1 MADLLIMKK
10 RILLDASP
18 VLYDRPFSAESLA
31 EDWEVRNAEWWHE
44 GGAFFGRN
52 PRPGPGCL
60 ISRAR
65 YPGNVLLDCV
75 ARTVPPSTHDI
86 DIMWNMEW
94 DEEKNE
100 RGVAYVAGVQ
110 GWWEGK
116 IGLEK
121 SPEYK
126 LTAAVP
132 CPWFTPGRDYHLQ
145 AGSIDGHCFIFVD
158 GELRLELLD
167 DHPIDAQCYARLG
180 FEAYH
185 SMIRISQLTV
195 RRIAWEPRELSYPDE
210 F

>member
-1 MADLLIMKK
+1 M
-10 RILLDASP
+10 
-18 VLYDRPFSAESLA
+18 
-31 EDWEVRNAEWWHE
+31 
-44 GGAFFGRN
+44 
-52 PRPGPGCL
+52 
-60 ISRAR
+60 
-65 YPGNVLLDCV
+65 LLDCV